1 LIRTHHKNSKG
12 VPLGIIVSF
21 NHDGSTPAQMDG
33 TYMFLS
39 AGYYFNAIAVKHG
52 KC

>member
-1 LIRTHHKNSKG
+1 LLIRTHHKNIKG

-21 NHDGSTPAQMDG
+21 NQDGSTPAQMD
-33 TYMFLS
+33 
-39 AGYYFNAIAVKHG
+39 YFNAIAVKYG